1 MENKELKI
9 LKEFKD
15 KYKNFIDIKYIV
27 GSFARGDFN
36 KNSDIDIVYSLKK
49 EALNKDAFEIINNL
63 AKIKEELQKKF
74 NRKVDLIDESTL
86 NRVAKKYM
94 KDKIYV

>member
-1 MENKELKI
+1 MNEELKI
-9 LKEFKD
+9 LKEFKN
-15 KYKNFIDIKYIV
+15 KYKNFIEIKYIV

-49 EALNKDAFEIINNL
+49 EALNKDVFEIINSL
-63 AKIKEELQKKF
+63 TKIKEELEHSFK
-74 NRKVDLIDESTL
+74 RKVDLIDESAL